1 LGSTPRRSPGIDGK
15 FVTSRQI
22 KDRLEKELLGNVA
35 LRVAETDA
43 AEQFKVSGRG
53 ELQLAI
59 LIEMMRR
66 EGYELQVSKPE
77 VITKKDEKTGEL
89 LEPIEQVVIDVPEE
103 FIGVVTEALGRRK
116 GQMTKMVNNG
126 SGRVRLEYEIPSR
139 GLIGFRGEFLTE
151 TKGTGLLNTIFL
163 RFDKHGRAR

>member
-1 LGSTPRRSPGIDGK
+1 
-15 FVTSRQI
+15 
-22 KDRLEKELLGNVA
+22 
-35 LRVAETDA
+35 
-43 AEQFKVSGRG
+43 
-53 ELQLAI
+53 
-59 LIEMMRR
+59 MMRR

-77 VITKKDEKTGEL
+77 VITRKIENGEL
-89 LEPIEQVVIDVPEE
+89 QEPIEQVVIDVPEE

-116 GQMTKMVNNG
+116 GQMTKMINNG

-163 RFDKHGRAR
+163 RFD